1 MKCFSAE
8 SSPCGRRTVFEERT
22 NRNSPDGGLRRSL
35 EHSGDLHQAPALEW
49 LCGGQSPQPDR
60 RDHHRRLY
68 GIQTLSLRIQQQSLL
83 WRAFWPVHLR
93 CFALANKLTTAANA
107 IVLQFTAPAFI
118 LIYSGLFFRQK
129 IRRAD
134 LAVVLIVLGGIPL
147 VRLDQLGPSTIAG
160 NFVAIA
166 AGMFMAGMY
175 MTVGNVELHE
185 RFSAIVIGQA
195 VAFLVGLP
203 AVITTG
209 PVMTPVTVGTILA
222 LGVLQL
228 GISYL
233 LYVLASRT
241 CPALA
246 CCLLGA
252 VEPLL
257 NPVWVLIFNGERPGV
272 FALAGGIIVIIAITV
287 WCVWDGKQKEVQLCA
302 DT

>member
-1 MKCFSAE
+1 MKKEQIGILQMVACAVLWSTAGIFIKLLPWNGFAVASLRSLIAGITIAVYMGYKRY
-8 SSPCGRRTVFEERT
+8 PFVFNRRT
-22 NRNSPDGGLRRSL
+22 
-35 EHSGDLHQAPALEW
+35 
-49 LCGGQSPQPDR
+49 
-60 RDHHRRLY
+60 
-68 GIQTLSLRIQQQSLL
+68 LL
-83 WRAFWPVHLR
+83 AGVLAGFTYV

-107 IVLQFTAPAFI
+107 IVLQFTAPVFI
-118 LIYSGLFFRQK
+118 LIYFGLFFRQK

-134 LAVVLIVLGGIPL
+134 LAAVLIVLGGITL
-147 VRLDQLGPSTIAG
+147 FFLDQLGPSTIAG